1 MGGGKCATCAAHSVR
16 PHTPPRALGARPS
29 PCRGGCEETR
39 SRSRARTPPA
49 SDVKQRI
56 LFASPRLR
64 RSASLPIQSRPLR
77 AVAEQLFAARFR
89 QERKEAERR
98 QTHTAMPARIR
109 RAGRATER
117 RLAPPFRFGRA
128 RLPAFHHGT
137 CGGDRTP
144 PLSSSSR
151 TSWDGTTEERVLSA
165 PCRPSAAGVMSPQ
178 AGHRAGRAFWPGA
191 ARERG

>member
-16 PHTPPRALGARPS
+16 PHTPPRALWARPS

-89 QERKEAERR
+89 QERREAERR
-98 QTHTAMPARIR
+98 QTRAVPPAPYGVRG
-109 RAGRATER
+109 APQKG
-117 RLAPPFRFGRA
+117 RLAPRLPLRA
-128 RLPAFHHGT
+128 RSPADVPPHQRGLGGPTGLLRFARNDEAGSLDCAERNPGNDRRRICCVIARAPSTALRAVPLPRFR
-137 CGGDRTP
+137 GG
-144 PLSSSSR
+144 
-151 TSWDGTTEERVLSA
+151 G
-165 PCRPSAAGVMSPQ
+165 
-178 AGHRAGRAFWPGA
+178 
-191 ARERG
+191 